1 MNAINREFKSFKI
14 QHKGCFTAIFMAI
27 AVSIAYIAGGND
39 LIGQF
44 YWSNGLVR
52 LGMLIV
58 VIVAALFLTAAC
70 FRRYNLDQKISDFS
84 WHNYWTRFR
93 ERYHCNISDRIIL
106 VIAMAVGGSLRLM
119 GYNWGVTS
127 IFHPD
132 EWNFVHPAIEMI
144 TSKSVYQMSTYF
156 YPAQFSSK
164 FAAIFIWLYSKC
176 TGTEIVM
183 YYTPQAFFIYR
194 ILVALAGTVTILI
207 CFLIGN
213 YFREHF
219 GAVYAVLSAIYPVY
233 IWQAK
238 QATGD
243 VIVFCCLCLTIL
255 FSLRYMEE
263 KRNIFLILMTMGAA
277 MATLEKW
284 HGAIGIGYI
293 GFVILLSNREIK
305 ELICKGLSALGMYLI
320 WILLLAPNVI
330 FQLKTAIVDGFINI
344 AVWDGQEGAPY
355 YKMLLNYGKFGIQH
369 YCGII
374 YLVVMFIGLVH
385 VIHNFDKKHIIFLM
399 GILKILIL
407 CLMNRQYVRWG
418 MELYFCE
425 IMLVSMGICQLLFS
439 QKRRRCLHVI
449 GEFAGLIVA
458 LELLSGSIVITM
470 GAIYSENDTRLMQR
484 KDCVEAGIT
493 PDRSISEWYTGFVP
507 GGLTDISWGW
517 VEQGPLEFGLFIEN
531 ERLYKTSENIGYAIL
546 NISDM
551 RTPELVEAVRDDNPI
566 VFSYDAEYLGTF
578 EGTLNGLKGS
588 WNDIVL
594 IGENMSAAADIRR
607 GALLGAD
614 IEVYDIRRVPYM
626 PLK

>member
-1 MNAINREFKSFKI
+1 MNAINRENKSFRI
-14 QHKGCFTAIFMAI
+14 QHTGCFIVTFMAI
-27 AVSIAYIAGGND
+27 AISIAYIAGGNN
-39 LIGQF
+39 IIAQF
-44 YWSNGLVR
+44 YWSAGAVR

-58 VIVAALFLTAAC
+58 VIVAALFLTRVC
-70 FRRYNLDQKISDFS
+70 FRRYNLEQKISDFS
-84 WHNYWTRFR
+84 WRNYWTRFR
-93 ERYHCNISDRIIL
+93 ERYHCNIGDGIIL

-119 GYNWGVTS
+119 GYDWGVTS

-132 EWNFVHPAIEMI
+132 EWNFVHPAIEMV
-144 TSKSVYQMSTYF
+144 TSKSIYQMSTYF

-164 FAAIFIWLYSKC
+164 IAAIFIWLYSKC
-176 TGTEIVM
+176 TGTEIAM

-194 ILVALAGTVTILI
+194 ILVSVAGTATILI

-213 YFREHF
+213 YVREHLGTVF
-219 GAVYAVLSAIYPVY
+219 AVLSAVYPVY

-243 VIVFCCLCLTIL
+243 VVVFCCLCLTML

-263 KRNIFLILMTMGAA
+263 KRNVFLILMTMGAA

-284 HGAIGIGYI
+284 HGAIGIGYT
-293 GFVILLSNREIK
+293 GFVILLNNRKIK
-305 ELICKGLSALGMYLI
+305 ELICKGLYALGMYLA
-320 WILLLAPNVI
+320 WILLLAPNVV

-374 YLVVMFIGLVH
+374 YLLAMFIGIVY
-385 VIHNFDKKHIIFLM
+385 VIHNFDKKYIVFLM

-425 IMLVSMGICQLLFS
+425 IMLVSMGICQLLFLE
-439 QKRRRCLHVI
+439 KRRRCLHII
-449 GEFAGLIVA
+449 GEFAVLIVA
-458 LELLSGSIVITM
+458 LELLSGSMVITM
-470 GAIYSENDTRLMQR
+470 GAVHSENDTRLIQR
-484 KDCVEAGIT
+484 EDCVASGIT
-493 PDRSISEWYTGFVP
+493 PDNSISAWYTGFVP

-517 VEQGPLEFGLFIEN
+517 VEQGPLEIGLFIEN
-531 ERLYKTSENIGYAIL
+531 ERLYKTSENIEYAIL

-551 RTPELVEAVRDDNPI
+551 RTPELAEAVRINNPV
-566 VFSYDAEYLGTF
+566 VFSYNAEYRGTF

-594 IGENMSAAADIRR
+594 IGENMHAAAAIHR

-614 IEVYDIRRVPYM
+614 IEVYDISEVPYV
-626 PLK
+626 LSR